1 MGCALTSSAPF
12 SILIR
17 ENAIRD
23 KKYGYVDRKK
33 QEAYQEMAVRAR
45 LQTPTAT
52 EKEKFEG
59 EDVEVAGRDLTEEE
73 EKTTAATNGT
83 LGSPAVRTRTGREKT
98 EQEKKEDRERYW
110 RYLL

>member
-1 MGCALTSSAPF
+1 
-12 SILIR
+12 
-17 ENAIRD
+17 
-23 KKYGYVDRKK
+23 
-33 QEAYQEMAVRAR
+33 MAVRAR
-45 LQTPTAT
+45 LRAPVAT

-73 EKTTAATNGT
+73 KTAAATNGT

-98 EQEKKEDRERYW
+98 EQEKQEDRERYW